1 MRRRE
6 ILLGLSATVALS
18 GCTGFWG
25 NEPDTPL
32 VIENH
37 DTSKHTVAVTFF
49 RGAGYDSKAASVEV
63 SPDGRHESESFVP
76 SNDWNYPFV
85 LDIEL
90 DGEHAL
96 TSQHRWDP
104 NPVTVTVRS
113 DGKVQV
119 DNRLRGTPTRPLREW
134 QNRSSSTPE

>member
-6 ILLGLSATVALS
+6 ILLGLSSTVAVP
-18 GCTGFWG
+18 GCISWG
-25 NEPDTPL
+25 EQSETSL

-37 DTSKHTVAVTFF
+37 DASEHTVAVTYF
-49 RGAGYDSKAASVEV
+49 RGSAYDTKTV
-63 SPDGRHESESFVP
+63 SAEIAPDGRHERQSFLP
-76 SNDWNYPFV
+76 YNDWNYPFV

-96 TSQHRWDP
+96 TTQHRWDS

-113 DGKVQV
+113 DGTVQV
-119 DNRLRGTPTRPLREW
+119 DNRLRGTPTDLLRQW